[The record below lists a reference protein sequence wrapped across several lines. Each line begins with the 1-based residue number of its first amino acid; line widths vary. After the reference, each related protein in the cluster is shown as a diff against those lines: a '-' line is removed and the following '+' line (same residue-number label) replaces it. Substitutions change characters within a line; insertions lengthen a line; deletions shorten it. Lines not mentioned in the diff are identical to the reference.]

1 MTSPP
6 KILLDCDPGIDD
18 MFAIL
23 CALRFAEVAAVTT
36 VSGNVSIEHTTRN
49 ARWILELSNRDEVPV
64 YKGAAKP
71 LEVEPYF
78 AREIH
83 GTSGLGEFNPP
94 EPRAPIGQMTA
105 AEAIILHC
113 ESNDDPVIVATGPLT
128 NLAEALLAEPALA
141 GRISHLHWMG
151 GSAGGGNTTEL
162 AEFNAWVDPHAVEV
176 TLEAGLTLS
185 MYGLDL
191 TKQVR
196 LDGGDVAQLRDAG
209 TPTSKRAAEFLDFY
223 RGTSTAN
230 VDGKAMHDPCA
241 VLGTT
246 HPDLFARAPS
256 RIVLSLIHI

>member
-1 MTSPP
+1 
-6 KILLDCDPGIDD
+6 
-18 MFAIL
+18 
-23 CALRFAEVAAVTT
+23 
-36 VSGNVSIEHTTRN
+36 
-49 ARWILELSNRDEVPV
+49 
-64 YKGAAKP
+64 
-71 LEVEPYF
+71 
-78 AREIH
+78 
-83 GTSGLGEFNPP
+83 
-94 EPRAPIGQMTA
+94 
-105 AEAIILHC
+105 
-113 ESNDDPVIVATGPLT
+113 
-128 NLAEALLAEPALA
+128 
-141 GRISHLHWMG
+141 MG

-256 RIVLSLIHI
+256 RIVVGTAADEKRGQTTVLEPVKTHRHAHITTAEAPSVTSLIREAAIDPGGSNE